1 MLICPKTDDKPEKK
15 NLQPLNDQ
23 SDFVCPGFAVLQLC
37 SDNMSSVESKQ
48 LSKIAAEFLLNK
60 SPNSGC
66 FTYLESESRGLQY
79 AGRIISNIFS
89 VVNEY
94 FV

>member
-1 MLICPKTDDKPEKK
+1 
-15 NLQPLNDQ
+15 
-23 SDFVCPGFAVLQLC
+23 
-37 SDNMSSVESKQ
+37 MSSVESKQ